1 MTLSRRD
8 WLSGLAATS
17 AVAPVALAQAS
28 PGARSGSQPGWTRLR
43 RIVTSRDARGNTV
56 VLADGEPKNVL
67 EMNGTRISRLWE
79 GARVPDT
86 VPFTADGGLTAGN
99 AYRDGFAGTSFYVA
113 ELPGGMRAGQ
123 IPLHRSASVDYMAIL
138 RGRVVMVLPGRRVE
152 LAQGDTIVQ
161 GGADHSWDNPY
172 DEPCLLLFVV
182 VPAVDSAH
190 RAVAAMP
197 RLTELEERLAA
208 LVSSGQRAG
217 VVWRVSR
224 EGQLLSSGAI
234 GQHADDSVFRLYSMT
249 RAITSVAALRLIE
262 AGQLSLAD
270 PLERYLPEFASP
282 RVLRDPRGD
291 SLETIPAK
299 RSIRI
304 LDLFTYTAGFG
315 YAPDYPKA
323 LGLQRDDVL
332 GLRLSTAE
340 GIRHLARF
348 PLLFEPG
355 ARWHYGFSSD
365 VLGRVIEVVT
375 GESLAQA
382 VRRLVCE
389 PLDMRDTDFHAP
401 AGRLAAAYARREGR
415 LLEITAQVP
424 KSSDYERPGR
434 LHSGGGGLV
443 ATAEDYWR
451 FCEML
456 RRGGEGPNGRLLA
469 TATVEAM
476 LGNRMLPEQGPL
488 FWHQSVRSP
497 AMTGGGWGLGIGV
510 RVAPVDDGILR
521 SPVGEAFWGGLAGTG
536 FFIHRPSGVSAV
548 VMTQYVGSDSDDPV
562 VMMRDVVYRA
572 LLPTGGLT

>member
-1 MTLSRRD
+1 MTLSRRE
-8 WLSGLAATS
+8 WLGGLMAAS
-17 AVAPVALAQAS
+17 SVAPAVSMEAGVGSSLRVA
-28 PGARSGSQPGWTRLR
+28 
-43 RIVTSRDARGNTV
+43 
-56 VLADGEPKNVL
+56 
-67 EMNGTRISRLWE
+67 
-79 GARVPDT
+79 
-86 VPFTADGGLTAGN
+86 
-99 AYRDGFAGTSFYVA
+99 
-113 ELPGGMRAGQ
+113 
-123 IPLHRSASVDYMAIL
+123 SAKL
-138 RGRVVMVLPGRRVE
+138 
-152 LAQGDTIVQ
+152 
-161 GGADHSWDNPY
+161 
-172 DEPCLLLFVV
+172 
-182 VPAVDSAH
+182 
-190 RAVAAMP
+190 
-197 RLTELEERLAA
+197 RLTELEDRFAA
-208 LVSSGQRAG
+208 LVSGGQRAG

-224 EGQLLSSGAI
+224 GGEVLSAGAV
-234 GQHADDSVFRLYSMT
+234 GRHSDETVFRLYSMS

-262 AGQLSLAD
+262 AGKLTLAD
-270 PLERYLPEFASP
+270 PLERYVPEFASP
-282 RVLRDPRGD
+282 RVLRDPRGG
-291 SLETIPAK
+291 SLETTPAQ

-315 YAPDYPKA
+315 YAPDYPKE

-348 PLLFEPG
+348 PLLFQPG

-375 GESLAQA
+375 GESLAQ
-382 VRRLVCE
+382 VLRRLVCE
-389 PLDMRDTDFHAP
+389 PLGMRDTDFHAST
-401 AGRLAAAYARREGR
+401 GRLAAAYARRDGE
-415 LLEITAQVP
+415 LIDISAQVP

-488 FWHQSVRSP
+488 FWHQRVRSP

-510 RVAPVDDGILR
+510 RVAPVDDGTLR

>member
-1 MTLSRRD
+1 MTLSRRE
-8 WLSGLAATS
+8 WLGGLAATS
-17 AVAPVALAQAS
+17 ATVPAALAKAS
-28 PGARSGSQPGWTRLR
+28 AGAQRGSQAGWTRLR

-56 VLADGEPKNVL
+56 VLADGEPTNVL
-67 EMNGTRISRLWE
+67 ELNGTRISRLWE
-79 GARVPDT
+79 GSRVPDT

-99 AYRDGFAGTSFYVA
+99 AYRDGFVGTSFYVA

-138 RGRVVMVLPGRRVE
+138 RGRVVMVLPDRRVE

-161 GGADHSWDNPY
+161 GGADHSWDNPF
-172 DEPCLLLFVV
+172 DESCLLLFVV
-182 VPAVDSAH
+182 VPAVDTSH
-190 RAVAAMP
+190 RAAAVMP
-197 RLTELEERLAA
+197 KLAELEERFAA
-208 LVSSGQRAG
+208 LVRRGERAG
-217 VVWRVSR
+217 VVWRVSC
-224 EGQLLSSGAI
+224 EGQLISAGSI
-234 GQHADDSVFRLYSMT
+234 GQHADDALFRLYSMT
-249 RAITSVAALRLIE
+249 RAITSVAGLRLIE
-262 AGQLSLAD
+262 AGRLSLAD
-270 PLERYLPEFASP
+270 PLERYLPEFAAP
-282 RVLRDPRGD
+282 RVLRDPRGG
-291 SLETIPAK
+291 SLETTAAK

-315 YAPDYPKA
+315 YAPDYPQA

-332 GLRLSTAE
+332 GLPLSTAE

-365 VLGRVIEVVT
+365 VLGRVIEVIT

-401 AGRLAAAYARREGR
+401 SGRLAAAYARREGR
-415 LLEITAQVP
+415 LVDISAQLP

-443 ATAEDYWR
+443 ATADDYWK

-456 RRGGEGPNGRLLA
+456 RRGGEGPRGRLLA
-469 TATVEAM
+469 TSTVESM

-497 AMTGGGWGLGIGV
+497 AMSGGGWGLGIGV
-510 RVAPVDDGILR
+510 RVAPVDDGVLR

-536 FFIHRPSGVSAV
+536 FFVHRASGVSAV
-548 VMTQYVGSDSDDPV
+548 VMTQYLGSDSDDPV
-562 VMMRDVVYRA
+562 VMMRDIVYRA
-572 LLPTGGLT
+572 LLPTGGLR